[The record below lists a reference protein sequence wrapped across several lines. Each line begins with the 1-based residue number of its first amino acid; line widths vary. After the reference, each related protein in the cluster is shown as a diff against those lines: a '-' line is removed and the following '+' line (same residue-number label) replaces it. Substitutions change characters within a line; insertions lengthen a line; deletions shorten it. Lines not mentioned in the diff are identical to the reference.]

1 MRRFAVALVV
11 TGAVAATAP
20 AVASASAPPGG
31 AGCFGDFVSFYA
43 QNPEQIPIGPSP
55 TLGAFISTTAQA
67 SVPYGQTQVPFFKS
81 VAPAFGCN

>member
-1 MRRFAVALVV
+1 MRRLAAVLAV
-11 TGAVAATAP
+11 TGVVAAVAP

-31 AGCFGDFVSFYA
+31 PGCYGDFVSFYA

-55 TLGAFISTTAQA
+55 TLGAFVSTTAQA

-81 VAPAFGCN
+81 VAPSFGCN